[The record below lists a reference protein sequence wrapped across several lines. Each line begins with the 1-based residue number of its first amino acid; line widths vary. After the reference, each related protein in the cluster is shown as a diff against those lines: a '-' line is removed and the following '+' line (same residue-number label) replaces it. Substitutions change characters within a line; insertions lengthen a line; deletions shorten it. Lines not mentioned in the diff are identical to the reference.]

1 MKNRDFLLLLRK
13 LKDESGQ
20 PRTVSRIADAMFLNR
35 SRLND
40 IFNNKPGH
48 GGNTRGK
55 VVKFFGQRFP
65 GQGPEL
71 LKALRWNERGEITLP
86 QLEHKVAY
94 GTTGPT

>member
-1 MKNRDFLLLLRK
+1 MKNRDFLFLLRK

-20 PRTVSRIADAMFLNR
+20 PWTVSKIADAMFLNR

-40 IFNNKPGH
+40 SFNNKPGH

-65 GQGPEL
+65 GQAPEL
-71 LKALRWNERGEITLP
+71 LTALGWNERGEITPP
-86 QLEHKVAY
+86 QLEPNVAY
-94 GTTGPT
+94 GTTSST